1 MTDED
6 AERFEDYIISDDQQ
20 QILDQ
25 LKDPIPVPIPAQKTS
40 QISNAVHNQ
49 PSTPNAAGRAVSVL
63 VTKPVEKDTAFVVTA
78 AVAATLVSLGTA
90 VVTSPTKKAAS
101 SYPNASIGNHDM
113 SLTQTESSHTQNLHS
128 LLSNE
133 TDPNTQIDETLR
145 EAIIDNVDDV
155 DPSAG
160 FELQAVDTSMD
171 DASIVDTIHT
181 EVVGKETPTS
191 ATRKKRFRPVII
203 LRRSNRIINAESWK
217 NPISNADASTS
228 PKRQKLSSE
237 QNPDPAVFMN
247 VERVLDNQPNV
258 DGAADLVAI
267 STPRATDTTPVKIE
281 ELIVVV
287 PEIEMERSGGHAT
300 SKEDEDNGALDI
312 DEDEGQRS
320 SKWLT
325 QPMTQDMFHGSEE
338 PPVGSEESLV
348 YSSQSE
354 IQQPCTQASFASP
367 LELSCHNP
375 RNKPSNLSRSE
386 KEERKKK
393 HTESTLGR
401 IMPPDAEFD
410 PYYLNKKISKLFGGY
425 GIFKGKVL
433 HYSG

>member
-25 LKDPIPVPIPAQKTS
+25 LKDPIPVPIPAQKTL
-40 QISNAVHNQ
+40 QISNAAHHQ
-49 PSTPNAAGRAVSVL
+49 PSTPNAAGRAASVL
-63 VTKPVEKDTAFVVTA
+63 VTKTVEKDNAFVVTA

-145 EAIIDNVDDV
+145 EVIIDNVDDV

-171 DASIVDTIHT
+171 NAEIVDTIHT
-181 EVVGKETPTS
+181 EVVEKETPTS
-191 ATRKKRFRPVII
+191 ATRKKRFRPAII

-228 PKRQKLSSE
+228 PKKQKLSSE

-258 DGAADLVAI
+258 DGAADLIAI
-267 STPRATDTTPVKIE
+267 STPRSADTTPVKTE
-281 ELIVVV
+281 ELIGRVSQ
-287 PEIEMERSGGHAT
+287 IELERSGGHAT
-300 SKEDEDNGALDI
+300 STEDVDNGSLAI

-338 PPVGSEESLV
+338 PPV

-354 IQQPCTQASFASP
+354 IEQPCTQASFASP
-367 LELSCHNP
+367 LGLNLELSCSNP
-375 RNKPSNLSRSE
+375 RKKPSNLSRLE

-393 HTESTLGR
+393 YTESTLGQ

-410 PYYLNKKISKLFGGY
+410 PYYLDKKISKLFGGY